1 MTTALPIFKESY
13 KNFCNEIDIT
23 YNDMFAEE
31 LQKYYSDLIYKNV
44 TDIKN
49 KNPKLWSI
57 IYNNKVI
64 CNSYQK
70 FILLS
75 SILNYIK
82 KYKDDETKYENFKDK
97 GFKELIEWGK
107 TKINWEYESLIN
119 NLFKNYDISIDYN
132 LFDIIYN
139 KLVKCSDLMKYIN
152 RNIDNQ
158 TMISLLSDINSSMEI
173 SNTKEDYSKRLLNE
187 SETFHVNVTQNV
199 EIENLDNP
207 GNSLIFKVHD
217 LDVGTN
223 KYIPTDILK
232 LNLSEIEQKN
242 TVPKTLS
249 GKLADIFNDFTSVEL
264 TRLNIPR
271 ILFNNLDTQTTY
283 KIHFTGINL
292 AQRTNIS
299 NELVFNGKFEKY
311 DESYSFIP
319 SSSCRITYHPKTAK
333 ITNLDFYITKYNNK
347 ILNSNWNLKLNYENC
362 YNIFT
367 KDVSLIDT
375 YIINLY
381 DINLEKIDN
390 VYYSP
395 TYNAIEHI
403 YSASPFLQYDNDQDK
418 NVILYY
424 RDANIQLS
432 SKPDITLN
440 ENNYYIDE
448 NCKYLNYLIK
458 KYRTY
463 NTYDP
468 KDPEDP
474 VDSEERIG
482 DLILGDYYYKTLKI
496 DKDVEI
502 DINNRPQ
509 DVSLSIYMDEYQRI
523 IFVEN
528 HPTST
533 DKVEV
538 IIMYPD
544 SVKIY
549 IGNINT
555 YDKAKLYYRRII
567 NNTGSKLTLFKPGQY
582 YPNDEDLEYYSVVEN
597 EYTLK
602 TTSDKV
608 SEINW
613 IKDYPYG
620 LVFKYENDNKPLD
633 EIQTSCEINNK
644 EYTLTFHKD
653 YFASVNYYGILE
665 NININ
670 ISAMFDVDFCLTF
683 K

>member
-31 LQKYYSDLIYKNV
+31 LQKYYSALVYKNL
-44 TDIKN
+44 TDIKD

-70 FILLS
+70 FILLA

-158 TMISLLSDINSSMEI
+158 TIISLLSDINSLMEI

-207 GNSLIFKVHD
+207 GNNLIFKVHD

-232 LNLSEIEQKN
+232 LNLNEIEQNN

-271 ILFNNLDTQTTY
+271 ILFNNLDACSTY

-299 NELVFNGKFEKY
+299 DELVFNGKFEKY

-319 SSSCRITYHPKTAK
+319 SSSCRITYRPKTAK

-347 ILNSNWNLKLNYENC
+347 LLNSNWNLKLNYENC

-375 YIINLY
+375 FIINLY
-381 DINLEKIDN
+381 NINLKKIDN

-395 TYNAIEHI
+395 TYNVLEHI
-403 YSASPFLQYDNDQDK
+403 YSEIPYLDYDNDQDR

-424 RDANIQLS
+424 RNKNIQLLT
-432 SKPDITLN
+432 KPDITLN
-440 ENNYYIDE
+440 ESNYYSDE
-448 NCKYLNYLIK
+448 NCKYLNYTMK

-463 NTYDP
+463 NTYD
-468 KDPEDP
+468 
-474 VDSEERIG
+474 SENSVKRIG
-482 DLILGDYYYKTLKI
+482 DLMLGDYYYKTLKI
-496 DKDVEI
+496 NKDIEI

-509 DVSLSIYMDEYQRI
+509 DVSLSIYTDEYQRV

-528 HPTST
+528 HPIST

-538 IIMYPD
+538 IIMYPN
-544 SVKIY
+544 SIKIY
-549 IGNINT
+549 IGNINV

-567 NNTGSKLTLFKPGQY
+567 NTSNSKLTLFKPDQY
-582 YPNDEDLEYYSVVEN
+582 YPNEEDLEYYSVNEN

-633 EIQTSCEINNK
+633 EIQTSCEIGGK

-653 YFASVNYYGILE
+653 YFASVNYYQALE
-665 NININ
+665 DININ

>member
-31 LQKYYSDLIYKNV
+31 LQKYYSALVYKNL
-44 TDIKN
+44 TDIKD

-70 FILLS
+70 FILLA

-158 TMISLLSDINSSMEI
+158 TIISLLSDINSLMEI

-207 GNSLIFKVHD
+207 GNNLIFKVHD

-232 LNLSEIEQKN
+232 LNLNEIEQNN

-271 ILFNNLDTQTTY
+271 ILFNNLDACSTY

-299 NELVFNGKFEKY
+299 DELVFNGKFEKY

-319 SSSCRITYHPKTAK
+319 SSSCRITYRPKTAK

-347 ILNSNWNLKLNYENC
+347 LLNSNWNLKLNYENC

-375 YIINLY
+375 FIINLY
-381 DINLEKIDN
+381 NINLKKIDN

-395 TYNAIEHI
+395 TYNVLEHI
-403 YSASPFLQYDNDQDK
+403 YSEIPYLDYDNDQDR

-424 RDANIQLS
+424 RNKNIQLLT
-432 SKPDITLN
+432 KPDITLN
-440 ENNYYIDE
+440 ESNYYSDE
-448 NCKYLNYLIK
+448 NCKYLNYTMK

-463 NTYDP
+463 NTYD
-468 KDPEDP
+468 
-474 VDSEERIG
+474 SENSVKRIG
-482 DLILGDYYYKTLKI
+482 DLMLGDYYYKTLKI
-496 DKDVEI
+496 NKDIEI

-509 DVSLSIYMDEYQRI
+509 DVSLSIYTDEYQRV

-528 HPTST
+528 HPIST

-538 IIMYPD
+538 IIMYPN
-544 SVKIY
+544 SIKIY
-549 IGNINT
+549 IGNINV

-567 NNTGSKLTLFKPGQY
+567 NTSNSKLTLFKIGRAH
-582 YPNDEDLEYYSVVEN
+582 V
-597 EYTLK
+597 
-602 TTSDKV
+602 
-608 SEINW
+608 
-613 IKDYPYG
+613 
-620 LVFKYENDNKPLD
+620 
-633 EIQTSCEINNK
+633 
-644 EYTLTFHKD
+644 
-653 YFASVNYYGILE
+653 
-665 NININ
+665 
-670 ISAMFDVDFCLTF
+670 
-683 K
+683 

>member
-31 LQKYYSDLIYKNV
+31 LQKYYSALVYKNL
-44 TDIKN
+44 TDIKD
-49 KNPKLWSI
+49 KNPKLWSVV
-57 IYNNKVI
+57 YNNKVI

-70 FILLS
+70 FILLA

-139 KLVKCSDLMKYIN
+139 KLVKCSDSMKYIN

-158 TMISLLSDINSSMEI
+158 TIISLLSDINSLMEI

-207 GNSLIFKVHD
+207 GNNLIFKVHD

-232 LNLSEIEQKN
+232 LNLNEIEQNN

-271 ILFNNLDTQTTY
+271 ILFNNLDACSTY

-299 NELVFNGKFEKY
+299 DELVFNGKFEKY

-347 ILNSNWNLKLNYENC
+347 LLNSNWNLKLNYENC

-375 YIINLY
+375 FIINLY
-381 DINLEKIDN
+381 NINLKKIDN
-390 VYYSP
+390 VYYRP
-395 TYNAIEHI
+395 TYNVLEHI
-403 YSASPFLQYDNDQDK
+403 YSEIPYLDYDNDQDR

-424 RDANIQLS
+424 RNKNIQLLT
-432 SKPDITLN
+432 KPDITLN
-440 ENNYYIDE
+440 ESNYYSDE
-448 NCKYLNYLIK
+448 NCKYLNYTMK

-463 NTYDP
+463 NTYD
-468 KDPEDP
+468 
-474 VDSEERIG
+474 SENSVKRIG
-482 DLILGDYYYKTLKI
+482 DLMLGDYYYKTLKI
-496 DKDVEI
+496 NKDIEI

-509 DVSLSIYMDEYQRI
+509 DVSLSIYTDEYQRV

-528 HPTST
+528 HPIST

-538 IIMYPD
+538 IIMYPN
-544 SVKIY
+544 SIKIY
-549 IGNINT
+549 IGNINV

-567 NNTGSKLTLFKPGQY
+567 NTSNSKLTLFKPDQY
-582 YPNDEDLEYYSVVEN
+582 YPNEEDLEYYSVNEN

-620 LVFKYENDNKPLD
+620 LVFKYENNNKPLD
-633 EIQTSCEINNK
+633 EIQTSCEIGGK

-665 NININ
+665 DININ

>member
-1 MTTALPIFKESY
+1 MSTALPIFKESY

-31 LQKYYSDLIYKNV
+31 LQKYYSALVYKNL
-44 TDIKN
+44 TNIKD

-70 FILLS
+70 FILLA

-97 GFKELIEWGK
+97 GYKELIEWGK

-207 GNSLIFKVHD
+207 GNNLIFKVHD
-217 LDVGTN
+217 LDIGTN

-232 LNLSEIEQKN
+232 LNLSEIEQHN

-271 ILFNNLDTQTTY
+271 ILFNNLDTCSTY

-299 NELVFNGKFEKY
+299 DELVFNGKFEKY

-319 SSSCRITYHPKTAK
+319 SSSCRIAYHPKTTK

-347 ILNSNWNLKLNYENC
+347 LLNSNWNLKLDYENC

-367 KDVSLIDT
+367 KDASLIDVCV
-375 YIINLY
+375 INLY
-381 DINLEKIDN
+381 DINLRKIDN
-390 VYYSP
+390 VYYTP
-395 TYNAIEHI
+395 TYNALEHA
-403 YSASPFLQYDNDQDK
+403 YSTSPFLQYDNDQNR

-424 RDANIQLS
+424 RDANIKLLT
-432 SKPDITLN
+432 KPDITLN
-440 ENNYYIDE
+440 ENNYYTDE
-448 NCKYLNYLIK
+448 NCKYLNYSMK
-458 KYRTY
+458 KYRIY
-463 NTYDP
+463 NTHN
-468 KDPEDP
+468 PENP
-474 VDSEERIG
+474 EERIS
-482 DLILGDYYYKTLKI
+482 DLMLGDYYYKTLKI
-496 DKDVEI
+496 DKDVEF
-502 DINNRPQ
+502 DINDRPQ
-509 DVSLSIYMDEYQRI
+509 DVSLSIYTDEYQRVL
-523 IFVEN
+523 FVEN
-528 HPTST
+528 HSTSI

-538 IIMYPD
+538 IIMYSD
-544 SVKIY
+544 SIKIY
-549 IGNINT
+549 IGTINI
-555 YDKAKLYYRRII
+555 YDKPKLYYRRII
-567 NNTGSKLTLFKPGQY
+567 NNTNSKLTLFKPDQY
-582 YPNDEDLEYYSVVEN
+582 YPNEENLEYYSVVEN

-620 LVFKYENDNKPLD
+620 LVFKYENNEPLD

-670 ISAMFDVDFCLTF
+670 ISAMFDVDLCLTF

>member
-31 LQKYYSDLIYKNV
+31 LQKYYTNLVYKNL
-44 TDIKN
+44 TDIKD

-70 FILLS
+70 FILLA

-107 TKINWEYESLIN
+107 TKINWEYEALIN

-207 GNSLIFKVHD
+207 GNNLIFKVHD

-232 LNLSEIEQKN
+232 LNLNEIEQHN

-271 ILFNNLDTQTTY
+271 ILFNNLDTHTTY

-299 NELVFNGKFEKY
+299 DELIFNGKFEKY

-319 SSSCRITYHPKTAK
+319 SSSCRIAYHPKTAK
-333 ITNLDFYITKYNNK
+333 IINLDFYITKYNNK
-347 ILNSNWNLKLNYENC
+347 LLNSNWNLKLNYENC
-362 YNIFT
+362 YNIIT
-367 KDVSLIDT
+367 KDISLIDT
-375 YIINLY
+375 FIINLY
-381 DINLEKIDN
+381 DINLRKIDN
-390 VYYSP
+390 VYYTP
-395 TYNAIEHI
+395 TYNALEHI
-403 YSASPFLQYDNDQDK
+403 YSEIPYLDYDNDQDR

-424 RDANIQLS
+424 RNKNIQLLT
-432 SKPDITLN
+432 KPDITLN
-440 ENNYYIDE
+440 ENNYYTNE
-448 NCKYLNYLIK
+448 NCKYLNYMMK

-463 NTYDP
+463 YTYN
-468 KDPEDP
+468 PENH
-474 VDSEERIG
+474 VKRIG

-496 DKDVEI
+496 NKDVEI
-502 DINNRPQ
+502 DINDRPQ
-509 DVSLSIYMDEYQRI
+509 DVSLSIYTDEYQRV

-528 HPTST
+528 HSTST

-538 IIMYPD
+538 IIMYQD
-544 SVKIY
+544 GIKIY
-549 IGNINT
+549 VGTINT
-555 YDKAKLYYRRII
+555 YDKPKLYYRRII
-567 NNTGSKLTLFKPGQY
+567 NTSNSKLTLFKPDQY
-582 YPNDEDLEYYSVVEN
+582 YPNEEDLEYHPVVEN

-613 IKDYPYG
+613 IRDYPYG
-620 LVFKYENDNKPLD
+620 LVFKYENNEPLD
-633 EIQTSCEINNK
+633 EIQTSCEIGGK

-653 YFASVNYYGILE
+653 YFASVNYYEVLE
-665 NININ
+665 NVNIN